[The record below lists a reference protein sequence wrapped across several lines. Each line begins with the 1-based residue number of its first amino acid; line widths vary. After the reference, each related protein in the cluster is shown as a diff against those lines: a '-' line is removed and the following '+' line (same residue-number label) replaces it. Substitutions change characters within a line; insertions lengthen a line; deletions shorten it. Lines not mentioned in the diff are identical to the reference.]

1 MKRLIS
7 FLPLLAFSSLH
18 AQTVSLVKD
27 INPGSASS
35 MISTPMNWNG
45 RLSMS
50 ATTAA
55 AGAEPWSTDGM
66 NSTSISSDIWSGV
79 QSSNPRYPVVFMDHL
94 VFVARKNGTLGD
106 RLFAIPNGSSVVH
119 EVVPVNVTGAYGTEK
134 ATEILGLHVHQSK
147 LYVATNANGT
157 GVELHVWQT
166 TPGPAY
172 FGGSVRS
179 GNTGNVGNAGGTGG
193 LGSIGDALGGAP
205 PPVKEWY
212 WLGILRD
219 IHPTGESAPESFVTY
234 NDKIYFTADNGTNGR
249 ELWVTDGTSAG
260 TTLVKDI
267 WPGTNTSGIS
277 AFVLM
282 NSKLYFTADDG
293 VKGRELWVTDGTT
306 AGTVMV
312 RDINIRNGQ
321 TLALIGSPNSES
333 SNPTGLHV
341 WKNKLYFSASNGTGG
356 QELWSSDGTSAGT
369 VLIKDINPNGGSN
382 PKNFSGYIRQGQD
395 PVTNQI
401 VNQQYLSFAANDGTT
416 GEELWRT
423 DGTAAGTVLLKD
435 VKAGTAGSSPSELR
449 GLNTSTTAG
458 AVSYTH
464 YYYSAIGGNNGR
476 ELWEFHPLTNTHKKI
491 SPAVAPNPDPLK
503 DSGRWPWVAMGTA
516 LYFYANF
523 DSNGG
528 ELWKV
533 TRP

>member
-1 MKRLIS
+1 MEVDTKTLKDDMHIYKSQPSEPTSTMKNYLS
-7 FLPLLAFSSLH
+7 LVLALALFEIH

-35 MISTPMNWNG
+35 EIMHVTVIDG
-45 RLSMS
+45 RLVGTANGQVLLSDG
-50 ATTAA
+50 TTA
-55 AGAEPWSTDGM
+55 GTRSYITRGPSDG
-66 NSTSISSDIWSGV
+66 
-79 QSSNPRYPVVFMDHL
+79 
-94 VFVARKNGTLGD
+94 
-106 RLFAIPNGSSVVH
+106 
-119 EVVPVNVTGAYGTEK
+119 
-134 ATEILGLHVHQSK
+134 
-147 LYVATNANGT
+147 TNAGKPMKCGSEIVFKAEKIET
-157 GVELHVWQT
+157 GGHQMSRLRFTDLGVSTLWIN
-166 TPGPAY
+166 PNNSDAGWNPNP
-172 FGGSVRS
+172 GSVRIGDIAVDNLSLYVS
-179 GNTGNVGNAGGTGG
+179 GNLFATGSELCSYAYNPNNSQDNPSVDGFVYCWTGPK
-193 LGSIGDALGGAP
+193 L
-205 PPVKEWY
+205 V
-212 WLGILRD
+212 RD
-219 IHPTGESAPESFVTY
+219 INPSGDSNPKNFKTLNGKT
-234 NDKIYFTADNGTNGR
+234 YFTAYNGTNGD